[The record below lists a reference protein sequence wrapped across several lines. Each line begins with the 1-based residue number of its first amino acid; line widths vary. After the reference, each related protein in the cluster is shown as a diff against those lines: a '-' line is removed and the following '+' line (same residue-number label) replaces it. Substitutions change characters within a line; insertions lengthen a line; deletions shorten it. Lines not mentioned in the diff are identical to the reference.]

1 MQTSCKCAKFA
12 NIGTKADR
20 MRVILEKKGPFKASA
35 LRWIISPV
43 LWTWIFGLD
52 QLLCAMP
59 VLFYSL
65 Q

>member
-35 LRWIISPV
+35 LR
-43 LWTWIFGLD
+43 
-52 QLLCAMP
+52 
-59 VLFYSL
+59 
-65 Q
+65 